1 MKHKALILGS
11 VLLGASVAIAPVQA
25 HDTHDLLLP
34 LSITGLLLM
43 DHHYSSHHSH
53 RHHYSSH
60 HGYTHHQSGHRQH
73 YQHPRS
79 YSYGRAG
86 GHKHRHN
93 DGRGRGHR

>member
-11 VLLGASVAIAPVQA
+11 VLLGSSVAIMPVQA

-43 DHHYSSHHSH
+43 DHHYSSHH
-53 RHHYSSH
+53 RH
-60 HGYTHHQSGHRQH
+60 THHQSGHRQH